1 MLESY
6 SKMMR
11 LKLSE
16 VFGNNIFTRR
26 TISNFFEELNKKR
39 DKEMELDFSDIDFIS
54 RSCVDE
60 YIKQK
65 EKTTKKLVELN
76 LSKDVCSMFNVVKI
90 QYKKAGVPISFD
102 ICNVK
107 NKGFIPA

>member
-1 MLESY
+1 MI
-6 SKMMR
+6 R

-26 TISNFFEELNKKR
+26 TISNFFEELNKR
-39 DKEMELDFSDIDFIS
+39 HDKEMELDFSGIDFIS

-65 EKTTKKLVELN
+65 EKTKKKLVEVN
-76 LSKDVCSMFNVVKI
+76 ISKDVCSMFNVVKN
-90 QYKKAGVPISFD
+90 QYKDAGVAISFN
-102 ICNVK
+102 ICVNPKKLVS
-107 NKGFIPA
+107 A